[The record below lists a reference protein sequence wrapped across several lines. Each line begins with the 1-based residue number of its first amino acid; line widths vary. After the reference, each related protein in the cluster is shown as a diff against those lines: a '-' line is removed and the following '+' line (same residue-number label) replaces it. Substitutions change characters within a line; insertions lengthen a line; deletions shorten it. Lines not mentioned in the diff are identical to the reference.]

1 MILHV
6 AHECCPS
13 ALLPDVSC
21 VVASRHGPF
30 STTVSLLED
39 LAIDA
44 PLSPARFSHS
54 VHNTQ
59 AGLFSI
65 WARNQHASTS
75 VAARDETFAHGFLE
89 ALGLL
94 HRDPGRPVLLLYGD
108 ERLPEPVEELAERRH
123 ASHAVALLLGVNGAG
138 QPLELRLESAPEES
152 NDGQLPDSLAFVRWW
167 LAAEPTLRRV
177 HGPRAWVWS
186 RASGT
191 TRIASNE
198 DAARD

>member
-1 MILHV
+1 
-6 AHECCPS
+6 
-13 ALLPDVSC
+13 
-21 VVASRHGPF
+21 
-30 STTVSLLED
+30 
-39 LAIDA
+39 
-44 PLSPARFSHS
+44 
-54 VHNTQ
+54 
-59 AGLFSI
+59 
-65 WARNQHASTS
+65 
-75 VAARDETFAHGFLE
+75 
-89 ALGLL
+89 
-94 HRDPGRPVLLLYGD
+94 VLLLYGD